1 MKSNYYSLFK
11 ASENLSMMKTKNIQ
25 TVLSLFFKYFI
36 FISFFL
42 VLFAC
47 ATEYK
52 IVSQDSQ
59 YLTTLQ
65 QDRSYVI
72 GCGDKLQVI
81 VWGHENLSTNPVVRP
96 DGMISLPLLG
106 DIRVEGYSVN
116 DLKKE
121 LNIRMSEYIQEPSVS
136 VSVSEI
142 NSLKVYVIG
151 EVNQPGEFD
160 LMSYTTVLQAIA
172 QAGGFTDYAKK
183 NKIQIIRTQGNEKV
197 KIKFNYKQVIKGKN
211 LDQNIPLKPGDVI
224 LVP

>member
-1 MKSNYYSLFK
+1 MVT
-11 ASENLSMMKTKNIQ
+11 TKNIH
-25 TVLSLFFKYFI
+25 TTLSPFFKYFI
-36 FISFFL
+36 FISFSL

-52 IVSQDSQ
+52 EYKVVSQDSQ

-81 VWGHENLSTNPVVRP
+81 VWGHKNLSTNSVVRP

-106 DIRVEGYSVN
+106 DIRAEGHSVN

-160 LMSYTTVLQAIA
+160 LMSYTTVLQVIA

-183 NKIQIIRTQGNEKV
+183 NKIQIIRIQGNEKV